1 MGSIELKLS
10 CSFCLR
16 TPQPN
21 PVVRQPS
28 VHPPPSTTDRS
39 YSSRPTI
46 RERGSISA
54 GRVPLRLIHPSPP
67 RERKPRTKREEST
80 YGGASGGTRERERA
94 IQAVARK
101 SKRQKTE
108 RGKEGKGWEN
118 EDPQLGERK
127 GGKRREASRAPRTTH
142 HILLS
147 RLPTLT
153 AGSVPDRPSRMP
165 TTCAGREE
173 SHARHPAC

>member
-1 MGSIELKLS
+1 M
-10 CSFCLR
+10 
-16 TPQPN
+16 PPN
-21 PVVRQPS
+21 PVLSSANLPFIPLRALPTAHTLLAPPYGSVAASRPVASPS
-28 VHPPPSTTDRS
+28 VSFN
-39 YSSRPTI
+39 
-46 RERGSISA
+46 
-54 GRVPLRLIHPSPP
+54 PSPP
-67 RERKPRTKREEST
+67 RERKPRTKREESA
-80 YGGASGGTRERERA
+80 YGGASGGTTERERA

-118 EDPQLGERK
+118 EDPQLDERK

-165 TTCAGREE
+165 TTRAGREE